1 MENPILKS
9 CSVRLTRQ
17 EYSKIRIKCS
27 ATSSEKGVDLKC
39 HLKQIE
45 TNTFSIT
52 IKRKQ
57 NDDSDVFQL
66 KGNQAKGNQI
76 KTYFFIHEAC
86 FHFLYMIEI
95 LLILI

>member
-9 CSVRLTRQ
+9 CSVKLTRQ
-17 EYSKIRIKCS
+17 EYSKIRIECS

-39 HLKQIE
+39 HLKQIG

-57 NDDSDVFQL
+57 NDDSDVIQP

-76 KTYFFIHEAC
+76 NKFFSFMKHVSIS
-86 FHFLYMIEI
+86 
-95 LLILI
+95 